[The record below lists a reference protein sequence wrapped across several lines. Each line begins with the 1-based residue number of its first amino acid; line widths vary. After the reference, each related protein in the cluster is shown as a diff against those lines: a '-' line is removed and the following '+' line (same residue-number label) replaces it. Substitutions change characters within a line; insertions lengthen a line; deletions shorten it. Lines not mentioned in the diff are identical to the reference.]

1 MVVINT
7 DNNSGVEVNLPDTFN
22 GGNDRDAE
30 ADAASTSH
38 EEEEDG
44 GGSFWIW
51 RFWVWDSI
59 NQMTIVMA
67 MAMLCLFILFGFAT
81 NSLSATAVKN
91 NMSSTTAKAGKQTK
105 SPTSKAGKA
114 TTVVQVCGGSFT
126 NQKVVLSNDLDCGS
140 FVDPQQDCAVTLDG
154 PQAEIDCND
163 FKLSQEANP
172 TSYGDGPFLYGICLN
187 NGAKARN
194 CNVQKFYNGIYVVD
208 GGEVVNS
215 DLSSNQV
222 GIQAAFEVDSTL
234 TIENT

>member
-44 GGSFWIW
+44 GGSFW
-51 RFWVWDSI
+51 RLWVWDSI

-67 MAMLCLFILFGFAT
+67 LAMLCLFILFGFAT

-105 SPTSKAGKA
+105 SPKADKT
-114 TTVVQVCGGSFT
+114 TTVVQVWQGCGGSFT
-126 NQKVVLSNDLDCGS
+126 NKKVVLTNNLDCG
-140 FVDPQQDCAVTLDG
+140 P
-154 PQAEIDCND
+154 
-163 FKLSQEANP
+163 
-172 TSYGDGPFLYGICLN
+172 
-187 NGAKARN
+187 
-194 CNVQKFYNGIYVVD
+194 
-208 GGEVVNS
+208 
-215 DLSSNQV
+215 
-222 GIQAAFEVDSTL
+222 
-234 TIENT
+234 

>member
-7 DNNSGVEVNLPDTFN
+7 DNNSGVEVNLPDIFN

-67 MAMLCLFILFGFAT
+67 MAMLCLFILLGFAT

-91 NMSSTTAKAGKQTK
+91 NMSSTAAKAGKTK

-114 TTVVQVCGGSFT
+114 TTVVSPAPSSEPSPAPSSEPSSLPSAEPSSQPSEVPITLTACGESFT
-126 NQKVVLSNDLDCGS
+126 NQKVVLSNNLDCGS
-140 FVDPQQDCAVTLDG
+140 FVDPQQAHY
-154 PQAEIDCND
+154 
-163 FKLSQEANP
+163 LSDTQHEAHHRY
-172 TSYGDGPFLYGICLN
+172 TSSFSRLRIESCQVWQVLKGEG
-187 NGAKARN
+187 
-194 CNVQKFYNGIYVVD
+194 Q
-208 GGEVVNS
+208 GG
-215 DLSSNQV
+215 
-222 GIQAAFEVDSTL
+222 
-234 TIENT
+234 

>member
-44 GGSFWIW
+44 GGSFW

-67 MAMLCLFILFGFAT
+67 IAMLCLFILFGFAT

-105 SPTSKAGKA
+105 SPKT
-114 TTVVQVCGGSFT
+114 
-126 NQKVVLSNDLDCGS
+126 
-140 FVDPQQDCAVTLDG
+140 
-154 PQAEIDCND
+154 
-163 FKLSQEANP
+163 LSQEASSP
-172 TSYGDGPFLYGICLN
+172 FYFDGPYNSSICLN
-187 NGAKARN
+187 N
-194 CNVQKFYNGIYVVD
+194 
-208 GGEVVNS
+208 
-215 DLSSNQV
+215 
-222 GIQAAFEVDSTL
+222 
-234 TIENT
+234 